1 MAGHPHGVSRASA
14 ERAAGPSFMRS
25 VDFARSPFLVIWET
39 TQSCA
44 LACRHCRASA
54 QPGRDPSELTTEEGC
69 RLIDQVAEL
78 GTPILILSGGDP
90 VNRPDLTDLIRHGK
104 QRGLR

>member
-1 MAGHPHGVSRASA
+1 
-14 ERAAGPSFMRS
+14 MRS

-54 QPGRDPSELTTEEGC
+54 QPGRDPRELT
-69 RLIDQVAEL
+69 
-78 GTPILILSGGDP
+78 
-90 VNRPDLTDLIRHGK
+90 
-104 QRGLR
+104 